1 MKTSDFYLKPSSNK
15 INESIEKKFG
25 GKLDLENYS
34 NDQLIKASKLIENN
48 IIEHKKNGFNAAL
61 DNEEYHRLTF
71 MKDAVI
77 TALAER
83 KLTAAEKNKREE
95 IAKAIEK
102 KDPKMDKSKK
112 MAIATAQAKKKKVSE
127 SMQTMEE
134 LAMHH
139 AMEYARHHMSGNI
152 DHMKHHKTQCEE
164 CGGIITH
171 RGMGECW
178 FTHGSKPPK
187 RILSPISGNTGI
199 DTMTAE
205 AKKAKPDFLDFDKDG
220 NKKEPM
226 KKALKD
232 KKVDE
237 VSAATLGRYKD
248 AAKTSDT
255 SGMSKTKQ
263 FKRSEQMPNLA
274 QAKIAAGKSD
284 DDSKY
289 ALNRYYMTGAKKVK
303 VPATNESSND
313 LRDSVLEVLKT
324 IYNGASAG
332 EEMIDYLADEFGQYY
347 DQVEASGDQSL
358 QNAYSF
364 MMDNGQEAESDPQ
377 AMAKTARQAVSM
389 LRQGV
394 AEAKKAKPDFLDMDK
409 DGNKKESMKKALKDK
424 KKSMNESPNY
434 EDAMNRKLRKRETI
448 YEAVN
453 RLMNEGEEGKAEL
466 VMAVKDMVDKFTAW
480 SEDIASMQA
489 TAAMEMADQIRDEL
503 GSDQSEAFKQAISP
517 ALDAAFQ
524 AVKAAREAMNNQ
536 VAAMTGGAPA
546 MTGGAPAMSAGP
558 DLGGPEMGG
567 EEPAPDMGG
576 EEPATDMPPPEGRE
590 KRESIERHRRLA
602 RILAGS

>member
-1 MKTSDFYLKPSSNK
+1 MKTSDFYLKPSSSK

-34 NDQLIKASKLIENN
+34 DNQLVEANKLIETG
-48 IIEHKKNGFNAAL
+48 IISHKKNGFNAAL
-61 DNEEYHRLTF
+61 ENEEFHRLTF
-71 MKDAVI
+71 MKDAVT

-83 KLTAAEKNKREE
+83 KLSAAEKNKREKV
-95 IAKAIEK
+95 AKAIEK
-102 KDPKMDKSKK
+102 EDPKMDKSKK
-112 MAIATAQAKKKKVSE
+112 MAIATAQAKKKVSE

-164 CGGIITH
+164 CGGMITH

-187 RILSPISGNTGI
+187 RVLSPISGNTGV

-205 AKKAKPDFLDFDKDG
+205 AKKSKNNDGNLANNAKPYDKVTRGDVIAG
-220 NKKEPM
+220 RLGKDEMGGKKN
-226 KKALKD
+226 

-237 VSAATLGRYKD
+237 IGDTPKGRAALGSYINKAVANKGMNDRYSAGKPNGD
-248 AAKTSDT
+248 KESDKVA
-255 SGMSKTKQ
+255 SQ
-263 FKRSEQMPNLA
+263 R
-274 QAKIAAGKSD
+274 AAGIKMAVN
-284 DDSKY
+284 K
-289 ALNRYYMTGAKKVK
+289 LTR
-303 VPATNESSND
+303 ES
-313 LRDSVLEVLKT
+313 T
-324 IYNGASAG
+324 
-332 EEMIDYLADEFGQYY
+332 
-347 DQVEASGDQSL
+347 
-358 QNAYSF
+358 
-364 MMDNGQEAESDPQ
+364 
-377 AMAKTARQAVSM
+377 
-389 LRQGV
+389 
-394 AEAKKAKPDFLDMDK
+394 KAKPDFLDMDK
-409 DGNKKESMKKALKDK
+409 DGNKKETMKKAVKDK

-434 EDAMNRKLRKRETI
+434 EDAMNKKLRRRETV

-524 AVKAAREAMNNQ
+524 AVKGAREAMNNQ

-546 MTGGAPAMSAGP
+546 MPAGP
-558 DLGGPEMGG
+558 DMGA
-567 EEPAPDMGG
+567 EAPAPDMGV
-576 EEPATDMPPPEGRE
+576 EPDMGSEPDMGDEGDAALDMPPPEGRE
-590 KRESIERHRRLA
+590 KRESVERHRRLA
-602 RILAGS
+602 RLLVGR

>member
-1 MKTSDFYLKPSSNK
+1 MKTSDFYLKPSSSK

-34 NDQLIKASKLIENN
+34 DNQLVEANKLIETG
-48 IIEHKKNGFNAAL
+48 IISHKKNGFNAAL
-61 DNEEYHRLTF
+61 ENEEFHRLTF
-71 MKDAVI
+71 MKDAVT

-83 KLTAAEKNKREE
+83 KLSAAEKNKREKV
-95 IAKAIEK
+95 AKAIEK
-102 KDPKMDKSKK
+102 EDPKMDKSKK
-112 MAIATAQAKKKKVSE
+112 MAIATAQAKKKVSE

-152 DHMKHHKTQCEE
+152 DHMKHHKNQCEE
-164 CGGIITH
+164 CGGTIAH

-187 RILSPISGNTGI
+187 RVLSPISGNTGV

-205 AKKAKPDFLDFDKDG
+205 AKKSKNNDGNLANNAKPYDKVTRGDVIAG
-220 NKKEPM
+220 R
-226 KKALKD
+226 LGKD
-232 KKVDE
+232 EMGGKKKVGE
-237 VSAATLGRYKD
+237 AADDYEGEYQSTLTKAQKAAAKEIPAKNAAHKKSMYKQGKYPIQSKARNEQTLGEIGDTPKGRAALGSYINKAVANKGMNDRYSAGKPNGD
-248 AAKTSDT
+248 KESDKVA
-255 SGMSKTKQ
+255 SQ
-263 FKRSEQMPNLA
+263 R
-274 QAKIAAGKSD
+274 AAGIKMAVN
-284 DDSKY
+284 K
-289 ALNRYYMTGAKKVK
+289 LTR
-303 VPATNESSND
+303 ES
-313 LRDSVLEVLKT
+313 T
-324 IYNGASAG
+324 
-332 EEMIDYLADEFGQYY
+332 
-347 DQVEASGDQSL
+347 
-358 QNAYSF
+358 
-364 MMDNGQEAESDPQ
+364 
-377 AMAKTARQAVSM
+377 
-389 LRQGV
+389 
-394 AEAKKAKPDFLDMDK
+394 KAKPDFLDMDK
-409 DGNKKESMKKALKDK
+409 DGNKKETMKKAVKDK

-434 EDAMNRKLRKRETI
+434 EDAMNKKLRRRETV

-524 AVKAAREAMNNQ
+524 AVKGAREAMNNQ

-546 MTGGAPAMSAGP
+546 MPAGP
-558 DLGGPEMGG
+558 DMGA
-567 EEPAPDMGG
+567 EAPAPDMGV
-576 EEPATDMPPPEGRE
+576 EPDMGSEPDMGDEGDPALDMPPPEGRE
-590 KRESIERHRRLA
+590 KRESVERHRRLA
-602 RILAGS
+602 RLLVGR